1 MAPVATGSVPPVD
14 RISAPSSKQSIEE
27 VCFSAALVCLEG
39 HYNSSPPMPGPLTQA
54 KVTKMVQKTLEKS
67 QTLKPVREALSTNVE
82 IWVYLT
88 KIFAAAIPTLNARS
102 VGMACDYSDADRTM
116 SSVDSSSLIIKN
128 YVVLKEDLLMLNRLM
143 LIARNLLV
151 HPEPEVPQDICAAVS
166 FDQMVCQTII
176 LCVNVTSKAYD
187 GDILDDACRNKL
199 ADINELYKKLLVTSL
214 QQAHNWTAK
223 NDRNKMSFWSDVLFD
238 DDSTADDQAAAAQG
252 SGFRPEVCRIE
263 VWHYLE
269 RNPHMCPKTRQL
281 LTEYVSTHASKS
293 PGIPAPLSPMSAN
306 WIPDCMTR
314 ADDPDENGPAE
325 PRWDVEETDK
335 FKQDKAWGRVSH
347 EIDSWWDRARDE
359 NFDGW
364 NVAMP
369 SKEVARARQESFVG
383 HIENRYAASYPPEED
398 DGGGETR
405 TAKLPEEERR
415 SDQTDN
421 GSRGMV
427 QDYVDDLIEDDDLDD
442 NESYVDGPMSGL
454 LTEIPNILDPKQI
467 EALHMIVKSCILDS
481 MGSGLTRYGE
491 NLQKTRCRMFLAL
504 ECGRSLLREILVF
517 IAVWEKD
524 EASLIFE
531 ITTNIVEALHDV
543 ALLPY
548 AWNSLRIPKDVISPA
563 QAVLLRL
570 INHMLRKRYISSSP
584 PPVISDGSLDI
595 KLIHYLF
602 TCVRSRI
609 VPECLAFM
617 RLQGD
622 VRRKVA
628 DPADFP
634 VDNWDMERAR
644 DGLAQA
650 LDFLFTISEIDD
662 MRRRLVDWDATFEL
676 ISLLKGL
683 EDGVARKS
691 LVDPIRSSETQAS
704 RAPVSSATP
713 VERPYD
719 DDDLD
724 QPPPPPPPPPPQDP
738 GYNFPWAGI
747 KIQILAIL
755 AHLLQPA
762 RGMKGPGNA
771 TVQAQIMQEKG
782 IVPLLNCTAYDD
794 HNRFASERVQVCLRF
809 LMDGSEEAR
818 RFLQQLV
825 KAPAAPF
832 PPTTLPPPTSAPA
845 STTSSL
851 RIDGV
856 DGDVKV
862 QFRSAPVVHGPAPPP
877 PPAGPARQGSSARSD
892 SASAIAAI
900 PSLFARLGQTPPPGS
915 EALAQA
921 SGSINLNDPRIKA
934 LYDDILTLANEAA
947 QITLSLP
954 KGQEL
959 DENDFM

>member
-1 MAPVATGSVPPVD
+1 VV
-14 RISAPSSKQSIEE
+14 EE
-27 VCFSAALVCLEG
+27 VSFTAALICLEG
-39 HYNSSPPMPGPLTQA
+39 HYNNLPPMPGPLTQA

-67 QTLKPVREALSTNVE
+67 QALANVREALSTNVE
-82 IWVYLT
+82 IWVYLM

-102 VGMACDYSDADRTM
+102 VGPVSDYSDAAATP
-116 SSVDSSSLIIKN
+116 SVDSSSLIITN
-128 YVVLKEDLLMLNRLM
+128 YVALKEDLLMLNRLM

-151 HPEPEVPQDICAAVS
+151 HSEPEIPQDICAAVN

-187 GDILDDACRNKL
+187 GDILDDGCRNKL

-223 NDRNKMSFWSDVLFD
+223 NDRNKMAFWSDVLFD
-238 DDSTADDQAAAAQG
+238 DDRTADDDVAAVLG
-252 SGFRPEVCRIE
+252 VGFRPEVCRLE

-269 RNPHMCPKTRQL
+269 RNSHFCPKAKQL
-281 LTEYVSTHASKS
+281 LAEYVAAHGTKA
-293 PGIPAPLSPMSAN
+293 PGIPSPLSPMSAN
-306 WIPDCMTR
+306 WVPEYVTR
-314 ADDPDENGPAE
+314 VDDPNDGRPAE
-325 PRWDVEETDK
+325 SRWDKDEKDK

-347 EIDSWWDRARDE
+347 EIDNWWEHARDE

-364 NVAMP
+364 NVPMP
-369 SKEVARARQESFVG
+369 SKEVARARQEAFVG
-383 HIENRYAASYPPEED
+383 HIESRYAASYPPED
-398 DGGGETR
+398 DGAGRETR
-405 TAKLPEEERR
+405 AAKQPEERR
-415 SDQTDN
+415 PDQAGNN
-421 GSRGMV
+421 GGRGLL

-442 NESYVDGPMSGL
+442 NESYGDGPMSGL

-467 EALHMIVKSCILDS
+467 EALHMIVKSCIFDG
-481 MGSGLTRYGE
+481 MGSGLSRYGE

-524 EASLIFE
+524 EQSLIFE

-570 INHMLRKRYISSSP
+570 INHMFRKRYIGVSP
-584 PPVISDGSLDI
+584 SPVIGDANLDI
-595 KLIHYLF
+595 KLIHYLY

-622 VRRKVA
+622 VRRQKA

-662 MRRRLVDWDATFEL
+662 MRRRLVEWDATFEL
-676 ISLLKGL
+676 VSLLKGL

-691 LVDPIRSSETQAS
+691 LVDPIKSSE
-704 RAPVSSATP
+704 APAAPGPSSSSAA

-719 DDDLD
+719 DDDLY
-724 QPPPPPPPPPPQDP
+724 QRPPPPPPPPPQEP
-738 GYNFPWAGI
+738 AYNFAWAGI

-755 AHLLQPA
+755 ANLLQPA
-762 RGMKGPGNA
+762 RGQTGPGNA
-771 TVQAQIMQEKG
+771 TVQAQIMEEKG
-782 IVPLLNCTAYDD
+782 IVPLLNCTAFDD
-794 HNRFASERVQVCLRF
+794 HNRFASERVQVCLRY
-809 LMDGSEEAR
+809 LMDGSEDAR

-825 KAPAAPF
+825 KAPAVPLPSA
-832 PPTTLPPPTSAPA
+832 PPPPA
-845 STTSSL
+845 VNPPVATTTSL

-856 DGDVKV
+856 EGEVKV

-877 PPAGPARQGSSARSD
+877 PRSSSSAMMG
-892 SASAIAAI
+892 SARTDAASSAIASI
-900 PSLFARLGQTPPPGS
+900 PSLFARLGQAAPAGT
-915 EALAQA
+915 EALVKAT
-921 SGSINLNDPRIKA
+921 GSVNLNDPRIKA
-934 LYDDILTLANEAA
+934 LYEDILTLANEAA
-947 QITLSLP
+947 QISLGVP
-954 KGQEL
+954 PGGDV
-959 DENDFM
+959 DEEEFL